1 MNVFIKHKHEGGTS
15 VDDHAAVGLNDHKAT
30 GEKLGGIGRTIVF
43 RLWKSGELGSV
54 KIGHRRFSTDRQIN
68 EYIAKLENAA

>member
-1 MNVFIKHKHEGGTS
+1 M
-15 VDDHAAVGLNDHKAT
+15 NDHKAT
-30 GEKLGGIGRTIVF
+30 GEKLGGVGRTVVF
-43 RLWKSGELGSV
+43 RLWKTGELGSV